1 MLAPA
6 VRANRPRRTILA
18 SYARRVTGAGR
29 VAGALLVRSL
39 AALAVLTLL
48 PPTAASAAVPG
59 PPAPD
64 PSLLAGLDPTPSPLP
79 GATQRVACVSP
90 LDGDDGTGAT
100 AHPWAQDRLRT
111 SDAWRWGRGAG
122 QTVAVIDTGV
132 AAHPR
137 LAGRLLDGGD
147 FVGPGRSATAD
158 CDGHGTLVAGI
169 VAAAPDPSSGPSGFV
184 GVAPEARVLAIRQ
197 SSATVTVAGRSQP
210 GAGDVTT
217 LARAVRHAVDL
228 GATVVNISEAACLP
242 VAAAPRVL
250 APLRAAVREAV
261 DRDVVVV
268 AAAGNAGSGACV
280 QTDPAGTEEG
290 QVVAPA
296 WFGDDVLSVGYVG
309 QDGRPSPRTVRG
321 PWVSVAAPGTDVV
334 SLSPT
339 GPGLVDRVQA
349 AGGGTDDPAGSPIEG
364 SSFAAPYV
372 AGVAALVRARF
383 PTWSARQ
390 VTARI
395 VATAEGSGGSRDDA
409 VGAGIVDAVAAL
421 SRPVGTA
428 PGGAEGAGAGRV
440 DLAGGGDAHSGA
452 RAVALIGTLGAA
464 GLGGLV
470 VGAVVL
476 ARRARRPR

>member
-1 MLAPA
+1 
-6 VRANRPRRTILA
+6 VG
-18 SYARRVTGAGR
+18 V
-29 VAGALLVRSL
+29 LLGVV
-39 AALAVLTLL
+39 LAVLT
-48 PPTAASAAVPG
+48 AAAA
-59 PPAPD
+59 PAPAVVPAP
-64 PSLLAGLDPTPSPLP
+64 PSPDAALLAGLDPAPSPLP

-90 LDGDDGTGAT
+90 LGGAADGA
-100 AHPWAQDRLRT
+100 AARPWAQDRLRI
-111 SDAWRWGRGAG
+111 SDAWRWGRGGG
-122 QTVAVIDTGV
+122 QTVAVVDTGV
-132 AAHPR
+132 APHPR

-147 FVGPGRSATAD
+147 FVGPGSTGAAD

-184 GVAPEARVLAIRQ
+184 GVAPEARILTIRQ
-197 SSATVTVAGRSQP
+197 SSATVAVAGRDRP
-210 GAGDVTT
+210 GAGDVVT
-217 LARAVRHAVDL
+217 LARAVLRAVDL

-242 VAAAPRVL
+242 VAVAPRVL
-250 APLRAAVREAV
+250 APLRAAVRDAV

-280 QTDPAGTEEG
+280 QTDPSGAREG
-290 QVVAPA
+290 PAREDQIVAPA

-334 SLSPT
+334 SLSST
-339 GPGLVDRVQA
+339 GGGLVDRVQPA
-349 AGGGTDDPAGSPIEG
+349 SGGTDDPAGSPIEG

-383 PTWSARQ
+383 PALSARQ

-395 VATAEGSGGSRDDA
+395 AATATGGPTGAHDDA

-421 SRPVGTA
+421 SA
-428 PGGAEGAGAGRV
+428 PLGGPQAVTTTGVEDAGAGRV
-440 DLAGGGDAHSGA
+440 DLTGGGDAHSGA
-452 RAVALIGTLGAA
+452 RTVALIGTAGAA

-470 VGAVVL
+470 AGAVVL
-476 ARRARRPR
+476 ARRTRRPP

>member
-1 MLAPA
+1 VL
-6 VRANRPRRTILA
+6 
-18 SYARRVTGAGR
+18 
-29 VAGALLVRSL
+29 
-39 AALAVLTLL
+39 LAVVLATLSAT
-48 PPTAASAAVPG
+48 PATAAVPA

-64 PSLLAGLDPTPSPLP
+64 AALLAGLDPAPSPLP

-90 LDGDDGTGAT
+90 LAGGADGTA
-100 AHPWAQDRLRT
+100 ARPWAQDRLRIT
-111 SDAWRWGRGAG
+111 DAWRWGRGAG
-122 QTVAVIDTGV
+122 QTVAVVDTGV
-132 AAHPR
+132 APHPR

-147 FVGPGRSATAD
+147 FVGPGSTGTAD

-184 GVAPEARVLAIRQ
+184 GVAPQARILAIRQ
-197 SSATVTVAGRSQP
+197 SSATVAVAGRDRP
-210 GAGDVTT
+210 GAGDVAT
-217 LARAVRHAVDL
+217 LARAVLRAVDL

-242 VAAAPRVL
+242 VAVASRVL

-261 DRDVVVV
+261 DRNVVVV

-280 QTDPAGTEEG
+280 QTDPSGAEEG

-334 SLSPT
+334 SLSST
-339 GPGLVDRVQA
+339 GGGLVDRVQP
-349 AGGGTDDPAGSPIEG
+349 AGGDADDPAGAPIEG

-383 PTWSARQ
+383 PALSARQ

-395 VATAEGSGGSRDDA
+395 VATAAGGATAAHDDA
-409 VGAGIVDAVAAL
+409 VGAGIVDPVAAL
-421 SRPVGTA
+421 SAPPGVPPAVTTA
-428 PGGAEGAGAGRV
+428 GVEDAGAGRV

-452 RAVALIGTLGAA
+452 RTVALIGTAGAA

-470 VGAVVL
+470 VGAVAL
-476 ARRARRPR
+476 ARRTRRPP

>member
-1 MLAPA
+1 
-6 VRANRPRRTILA
+6 
-18 SYARRVTGAGR
+18 VTGGGRAAG
-29 VAGALLVRSL
+29 VLLGVV
-39 AALAVLTLL
+39 LAVLTAAAA
-48 PPTAASAAVPG
+48 PAPAVVPAPTAVPAPAVVPA

-64 PSLLAGLDPTPSPLP
+64 PALLAGLDPAPSPLP

-90 LDGDDGTGAT
+90 LGGDPGGA
-100 AHPWAQDRLRT
+100 AARPWAQDRLRIT
-111 SDAWRWGRGAG
+111 DAWRWGRGAG
-122 QTVAVIDTGV
+122 QTVAVVDTGV
-132 AAHPR
+132 ASHAR

-147 FVGPGRSATAD
+147 FVGPGSTGTAD

-169 VAAAPDPSSGPSGFV
+169 VAAAPDPSSGPAGVV
-184 GVAPEARVLAIRQ
+184 GVAPEARILAIRQ
-197 SSATVTVAGRSQP
+197 SSAPIAVAGRDRP
-210 GAGDVTT
+210 GAGDVVT
-217 LARAVRHAVDL
+217 LARAVLRAVDL

-242 VAAAPRVL
+242 VAVAPRVL
-250 APLRAAVREAV
+250 APLRAAIRAAV

-268 AAAGNAGSGACV
+268 AAAGNAGSGACL
-280 QTDPAGTEEG
+280 QTDPSGTEEG

-334 SLSPT
+334 SLAST
-339 GPGLVDRVQA
+339 GGGLVDRVQP
-349 AGGGTDDPAGSPIEG
+349 AGGAADDPAGSPIEG

-383 PTWSARQ
+383 PALSARQ

-395 VATAEGSGGSRDDA
+395 VATASAGSSAASSAAASGTHDDA
-409 VGAGIVDAVAAL
+409 VGAGMVDPVAAL
-421 SRPVGTA
+421 SAPLGGPRAVVTAGTDD
-428 PGGAEGAGAGRV
+428 GGASRV

-452 RAVALIGTLGAA
+452 RAVALIGTAGAA
-464 GLGGLV
+464 GLGGVV

-476 ARRARRPR
+476 ARRARRPP

>member
-1 MLAPA
+1 MTGGA
-6 VRANRPRRTILA
+6 RA
-18 SYARRVTGAGR
+18 AG
-29 VAGALLVRSL
+29 VLLGVV
-39 AALAVLTLL
+39 LAVLTAA
-48 PPTAASAAVPG
+48 PATAAAPVPPPPDAA
-59 PPAPD
+59 
-64 PSLLAGLDPTPSPLP
+64 LLAGLDPAPSPLP

-90 LDGDDGTGAT
+90 LGGGAD
-100 AHPWAQDRLRT
+100 AAAAKPWAQDRLRI

-122 QTVAVIDTGV
+122 QTVAVVDTGV
-132 AAHPR
+132 APHSR

-147 FVGPGRSATAD
+147 FVGPGSAGTAD

-184 GVAPEARVLAIRQ
+184 GVAPEARIVAIRQ
-197 SSATVTVAGRSQP
+197 SSATVGVPGRDRP
-210 GAGDVTT
+210 GAGDVVT
-217 LARAVRHAVDL
+217 LARAVLRAVDL

-242 VAAAPRVL
+242 VAVAPRVL
-250 APLRAAVREAV
+250 APLRAAVRSAV

-334 SLSPT
+334 SLAST
-339 GPGLVDRVQA
+339 GGGLVDRV
-349 AGGGTDDPAGSPIEG
+349 AGGGTDDPAGAPIEG

-383 PTWSARQ
+383 PALSARQ

-395 VATAEGSGGSRDDA
+395 VATATGGAAAHDDA
-409 VGAGIVDAVAAL
+409 VGAGIVDPVAAL
-421 SRPVGTA
+421 SAPLGGPPAVPTAGVGDTA
-428 PGGAEGAGAGRV
+428 AGRV
-440 DLAGGGDAHSGA
+440 DLAGGGDTHSGA
-452 RAVALIGTLGAA
+452 RAVALIGTAGAVGVGGIVAGAA
-464 GLGGLV
+464 
-470 VGAVVL
+470 VL
-476 ARRARRPR
+476 ARRTRRPP

>member
-1 MLAPA
+1 VGVLLGVVLVLLGAAP
-6 VRANRPRRTILA
+6 
-18 SYARRVTGAGR
+18 
-29 VAGALLVRSL
+29 
-39 AALAVLTLL
+39 
-48 PPTAASAAVPG
+48 ASAAVPA

-64 PSLLAGLDPTPSPLP
+64 SALLAGLDPAPSPLP

-90 LDGDDGTGAT
+90 LGGDPAGA
-100 AHPWAQDRLRT
+100 AGRPWAQDRLRIT
-111 SDAWRWGRGAG
+111 DAWRWGRGAG
-122 QTVAVIDTGV
+122 QTVAVVDTGV
-132 AAHPR
+132 APHPR
-137 LAGRLLDGGD
+137 LAGRLVDGGD
-147 FVGPGRSATAD
+147 FVGPGSTGTAD

-169 VAAAPDPSSGPSGFV
+169 VAAAPDPSSGSSGFV
-184 GVAPEARVLAIRQ
+184 GVAPEARILAIRQ
-197 SSATVTVAGRSQP
+197 SSATVAVAGRDRP
-210 GAGDVTT
+210 GAGDVVT
-217 LARAVRHAVDL
+217 LARAVLRAVDL

-242 VAAAPRVL
+242 VAVAPRVL
-250 APLRAAVREAV
+250 APLRAAIRAAV

-280 QTDPAGTEEG
+280 QTDPSGTQEG

-334 SLSPT
+334 SLAST
-339 GPGLVDRVQA
+339 GGGLVDRVQP
-349 AGGGTDDPAGSPIEG
+349 AGGPTDDPAGSPIEG

-383 PTWSARQ
+383 PALSARQ

-395 VATAEGSGGSRDDA
+395 AATATGGPAGGTHDDA
-409 VGAGIVDAVAAL
+409 VGAGMIDPVAAL
-421 SRPVGTA
+421 SAPPGGPPTA
-428 PGGAEGAGAGRV
+428 TTGGAEDTAAGRV
-440 DLAGGGDAHSGA
+440 DLTGGSDAHSGA
-452 RAVALIGTLGAA
+452 RTVALIGTAGAV

-476 ARRARRPR
+476 ARRARRPP

>member
-1 MLAPA
+1 MTGGGRAAA
-6 VRANRPRRTILA
+6 VL
-18 SYARRVTGAGR
+18 
-29 VAGALLVRSL
+29 VAVV
-39 AALAVLTLL
+39 LAVLSAT
-48 PPTAASAAVPG
+48 PATAAVPA

-64 PSLLAGLDPTPSPLP
+64 AALLAGLDPAPSPLP

-90 LDGDDGTGAT
+90 LGGAPDGAGAR
-100 AHPWAQDRLRT
+100 PWAQDRLRIT
-111 SDAWRWGRGAG
+111 DAWRWGRGAG
-122 QTVAVIDTGV
+122 QTVAVVDTGV
-132 AAHPR
+132 APHPR

-147 FVGPGRSATAD
+147 FVGPGSTGTAD

-184 GVAPEARVLAIRQ
+184 GVAPEARILAIRQ
-197 SSATVTVAGRSQP
+197 SSATVAVAGRDRP
-210 GAGDVTT
+210 GAGDVAT
-217 LARAVRHAVDL
+217 LARAVLHAVDL
-228 GATVVNISEAACLP
+228 GATVVNVSEAACLP
-242 VAAAPRVL
+242 VAVAPRVL
-250 APLRAAVREAV
+250 APLRAAIREAV

-280 QTDPAGTEEG
+280 QTDPSGTEEG

-334 SLSPT
+334 SLSST
-339 GPGLVDRVQA
+339 GGGLVDRVQ
-349 AGGGTDDPAGSPIEG
+349 PAGADGPEGAPIEG

-383 PTWSARQ
+383 PALSARQ

-395 VATAEGSGGSRDDA
+395 VATATGGAAAHDDA
-409 VGAGIVDAVAAL
+409 VGAGIVDPVAAL
-421 SRPVGTA
+421 SAP
-428 PGGAEGAGAGRV
+428 PGGPPPAVTTAGVEDAGAGRV

-452 RAVALIGTLGAA
+452 RTVALIGTAGAA

-470 VGAVVL
+470 VGAVAL
-476 ARRARRPR
+476 ARRSRRPP

>member
-1 MLAPA
+1 MRVLLGTVLA
-6 VRANRPRRTILA
+6 
-18 SYARRVTGAGR
+18 
-29 VAGALLVRSL
+29 L
-39 AALAVLTLL
+39 AATAPSAVL
-48 PPTAASAAVPG
+48 PASAAVPG

-79 GATQRVACVSP
+79 GAQQRVACVAP
-90 LDGDDGTGAT
+90 LGDDRGGGQGSAAT
-100 AHPWAQDRLRT
+100 PWAQQRLRIT
-111 SDAWRWGRGAG
+111 DAWRWGRGAG

-132 AAHPR
+132 APHPR

-147 FVGPGRSATAD
+147 FVGPGRTGTTD

-169 VAAAPDPSSGPSGFV
+169 VAAAPEGPSGFA
-184 GVAPEARVLAIRQ
+184 GVAPEARVLSIRQ
-197 SSATVTVAGRSQP
+197 SSATVAAGGRSDP

-217 LARAVRHAVDL
+217 LARAVLHAVDL
-228 GATVVNISEAACLP
+228 GATVVNVSEAACLP
-242 VAAAPRVL
+242 VAVAPPVL
-250 APLRAAVREAV
+250 APLRAAVRAAV

-280 QTDPAGTEEG
+280 QSDPSGTEPG

-349 AGGGTDDPAGSPIEG
+349 TGAATGDPAGSPIEG

-372 AGVAALVRARF
+372 AGLAALVRARF
-383 PTWSARQ
+383 PDLTARQ

-395 VATAEGSGGSRDDA
+395 VATAQAGGPRDDA
-409 VGAGIVDAVAAL
+409 VGAGIVDPVATL
-421 SRPVGTA
+421 SSPVTA
-428 PGGAEGAGAGRV
+428 DAGGPAAASENGGPGRV
-440 DLAGGGDAHSGA
+440 DLGGSGDAHSGA
-452 RAVALIGTLGAA
+452 RAVALIGTAGAV
-464 GLGGLV
+464 GLGGV
-470 VGAVVL
+470 VLGAVVL
-476 ARRARRPR
+476 TRRARRPR

>member
-1 MLAPA
+1 M
-6 VRANRPRRTILA
+6 
-18 SYARRVTGAGR
+18 VT
-29 VAGALLVRSL
+29 VLLG
-39 AALAVLTLL
+39 AVLGVLGAV
-48 PPTAASAAVPG
+48 PAAAAVPG
-59 PPAPD
+59 PPPPD
-64 PSLLAGLDPTPSPLP
+64 PALLAGLDPAPSPLP
-79 GATQRVACVSP
+79 GAVQRVACVAP
-90 LDGDDGTGAT
+90 LDGGDAAGVTT
-100 AHPWAQDRLRT
+100 HPWAQDRLRIA
-111 SDAWRWGRGAG
+111 DAWRFGRGAG

-132 AAHPR
+132 APHPR

-147 FVGPGRSATAD
+147 FVGPGRSGTAD

-169 VAAAPDPSSGPSGFV
+169 VGAAPDPSSGPAGFV
-184 GVAPEARVLAIRQ
+184 GVAPEARILAIRQ
-197 SSATVTVAGRSQP
+197 SSATVAVPGRAQP
-210 GAGDVTT
+210 GAGDVTS
-217 LARAVRHAVDL
+217 LARALRHAVAL

-242 VAAAPRVL
+242 VAVAPGVL

-280 QTDPAGTEEG
+280 QADPSGTEDG
-290 QVVAPA
+290 RATKDQVVAPA

-339 GPGLVDRVQA
+339 GPGLVDRVQP
-349 AGGGTDDPAGSPIEG
+349 AGASADPAGSPIEG

-395 VATAEGSGGSRDDA
+395 VATADAAGGPRDDA
-409 VGAGIVDAVAAL
+409 VGAGIVDPVAAL
-421 SRPVGTA
+421 AGPVDA
-428 PGGAEGAGAGRV
+428 ADGAGAGRV

-452 RAVALIGTLGAA
+452 RAVALIGTVGAA
-464 GLGGLV
+464 VLGGLV

-476 ARRARRPR
+476 VRRARRPR

>member
-1 MLAPA
+1 
-6 VRANRPRRTILA
+6 
-18 SYARRVTGAGR
+18 
-29 VAGALLVRSL
+29 VAGVLLGV
-39 AALAVLTLL
+39 ALAVIA
-48 PPTAASAAVPG
+48 PAAPAAGAAVPV
-59 PPAPD
+59 PPVPD
-64 PSLLAGLDPTPSPLP
+64 AALLAGLDPTPSPLP
-79 GATQRVACVSP
+79 GAGQRVDCVSP
-90 LDGDDGTGAT
+90 LGEDTRGTGPGGGET
-100 AHPWAQDRLRT
+100 APWAQERLRIT
-111 SDAWRWGRGAG
+111 DAWRWGRGGG

-147 FVGPGRSATAD
+147 FVGPGRAGTTD

-184 GVAPEARVLAIRQ
+184 GVAPEARVLTIRQ
-197 SSATVTVAGRSQP
+197 SSATVAAGGRADP
-210 GAGDVTT
+210 GAGDVVT
-217 LARAVRHAVDL
+217 LARAVLHAVDL

-242 VAAAPRVL
+242 VAVAPRVL
-250 APLRAAVREAV
+250 APLRAAIRAAV

-280 QTDPAGTEEG
+280 QSDPSGTEEG

-339 GPGLVDRVQA
+339 GPGLVDRVQP
-349 AGGGTDDPAGSPIEG
+349 AGARTGDPAGSPIEG

-383 PTWSARQ
+383 PDLTARQ

-395 VATAEGSGGSRDDA
+395 VATAQAAGARDDA
-409 VGAGIVDAVAAL
+409 VGVGVVDPVAAL
-421 SRPVGTA
+421 STPPA
-428 PGGAEGAGAGRV
+428 AAAGASTAASEDGGPGRV
-440 DLAGGGDAHSGA
+440 DLAGSGDAHSGA
-452 RAVALIGTLGAA
+452 RAVALIGTA
-464 GLGGLV
+464 GVVVLGGV
-470 VGAVVL
+470 VLGAVVL

>member
-1 MLAPA
+1 M
-6 VRANRPRRTILA
+6 
-18 SYARRVTGAGR
+18 TGRGFWA
-29 VAGALLVRSL
+29 
-39 AALAVLTLL
+39 AALAVVALL
-48 PPTAASAAVPG
+48 APDAASAAVPG
-59 PPAPD
+59 PPPPD
-64 PSLLAGLDPTPSPLP
+64 AGLLAALDPTPSPLP
-79 GATQRVACVSP
+79 GATQRVACVAP
-90 LDGDDGTGAT
+90 LGGDGTAVT
-100 AHPWAQDRLRT
+100 HRPWGQDRLRLG
-111 SDAWRWGRGAG
+111 DAWRWGRGAG

-132 AAHPR
+132 APHPR
-137 LAGRLLDGGD
+137 LAGRLVDGGD
-147 FVGPGRSATAD
+147 FVGPGGTGTAD

-169 VAAAPDPSSGPSGFV
+169 VAAAPDPSSGPAGFV

-197 SSATVTVAGRSQP
+197 SSATVTVAGRAGP

-242 VAAAPRVL
+242 VAVAPRVL

-280 QTDPAGTEEG
+280 QDDPSGAQEG
-290 QVVAPA
+290 QAEKDQIVAPA

-321 PWVSVAAPGTDVV
+321 AWVSVAAPGTDVV

-339 GPGLVDRVQA
+339 GDGLVDRVRP
-349 AGGGTDDPAGSPIEG
+349 AGGSGDPAGSPIEG
-364 SSFAAPYV
+364 SSFASPYV

-395 VATAEGSGGSRDDA
+395 VATAEPAGGSRDDA
-409 VGAGIVDAVAAL
+409 VGAGIVDPVAAL
-421 SRPVGTA
+421 SGPADAAATGAT
-428 PGGAEGAGAGRV
+428 GGAEGAGPGRV
-440 DLAGGGDAHSGA
+440 DLAGGGDAHSVA
-452 RAVALIGTLGAA
+452 RAVALIGTVGAG

>member
-1 MLAPA
+1 VLSPT
-6 VRANRPRRTILA
+6 ANAITPERPRRTILA

-29 VAGALLVRSL
+29 AAGVLLAVALALLL
-39 AALAVLTLL
+39 ATSPA
-48 PPTAASAAVPG
+48 PAAVPG

-64 PSLLAGLDPTPSPLP
+64 PDLLAGLDPTPSALP
-79 GATQRVACVSP
+79 GAAQRVACVAP
-90 LDGDDGTGAT
+90 LAGDDGAGVTQR
-100 AHPWAQDRLRT
+100 PWAQDRLRIG
-111 SDAWRWGRGAG
+111 DAWRWGRGAG

-132 AAHPR
+132 APHPR
-137 LAGRLLDGGD
+137 LAGRLVDGGD
-147 FVGPGRSATAD
+147 FVGPGGSGTAD

-169 VAAAPDPSSGPSGFV
+169 VAAAPDPSSGPAGFV
-184 GVAPEARVLAIRQ
+184 GVAPDARVLAIRQ
-197 SSATVTVAGRSQP
+197 SSATVTVPGRASP

-228 GATVVNISEAACLP
+228 GATVINISEAACLP
-242 VAAAPRVL
+242 ITVAPRVL
-250 APLRAAVREAV
+250 APLRAAVRDAV

-280 QTDPAGTEEG
+280 QDDPSGS

-309 QDGRPSPRTVRG
+309 QDGRPAPRTVRG
-321 PWVSVAAPGTDVV
+321 GWVSVAAPGTDVV

-339 GPGLVDRVQA
+339 GPGLVDRVQTAGA
-349 AGGGTDDPAGSPIEG
+349 ADDPAGSPIEG

-372 AGVAALVRARF
+372 SGVAALVRARF

-395 VATAEGSGGSRDDA
+395 VATADGAGGPRDDA
-409 VGAGIVDAVAAL
+409 VGAGIVDPVAAL
-421 SRPVGTA
+421 SRPVDA
-428 PGGAEGAGAGRV
+428 VDGGPEGAGPGRV

-452 RAVALIGTLGAA
+452 RAVALIGTAGAVV
-464 GLGGLV
+464 LGGAVL
-470 VGAVVL
+470 GAVVL

>member
-1 MLAPA
+1 MVGGGRAAGVLLGTLLAVAVATAPA
-6 VRANRPRRTILA
+6 A
-18 SYARRVTGAGR
+18 VTA
-29 VAGALLVRSL
+29 
-39 AALAVLTLL
+39 
-48 PPTAASAAVPG
+48 PAASAAVPG

-79 GATQRVACVSP
+79 GAQQRVACVSP
-90 LDGDDGTGAT
+90 LGDASGEDAGTGLGDGAGPG
-100 AHPWAQDRLRT
+100 ASSWAQERLRIT
-111 SDAWRWGRGAG
+111 DAWRWGRGAG

-132 AAHPR
+132 APHPR
-137 LAGRLLDGGD
+137 LAGRLVDGGD
-147 FVGPGRSATAD
+147 FVGPGRTGTTD

-169 VAAAPDPSSGPSGFV
+169 VAAAPDPSSGPGGFV

-197 SSATVTVAGRSQP
+197 SSATVVAGGRTDP
-210 GAGDVTT
+210 GAGDVVT
-217 LARAVRHAVDL
+217 LARAVLHAVDL
-228 GATVVNISEAACLP
+228 GATVVNVSEAACLP
-242 VAAAPRVL
+242 AAVAPRVL
-250 APLRAAVREAV
+250 APLRAAIRAAV

-280 QTDPAGTEEG
+280 QSDPSGTAEDDPARRD
-290 QVVAPA
+290 QIVAPA

-349 AGGGTDDPAGSPIEG
+349 AGARTGDPAGSPIEG

-372 AGVAALVRARF
+372 AGMAALVRARF
-383 PTWSARQ
+383 PDLTARE

-395 VATAEGSGGSRDDA
+395 VATAQATGPRDDA
-409 VGAGIVDAVAAL
+409 VGGGIVDPVAAL
-421 SRPVGTA
+421 STPVVTA
-428 PGGAEGAGAGRV
+428 AGNPAGASDNGGPGRV
-440 DLAGGGDAHSGA
+440 DLAGSGDADSGA
-452 RAVALIGTLGAA
+452 RAVALIGTAGAVV
-464 GLGGLV
+464 LGGV
-470 VGAVVL
+470 VLGAVVL

>member
-1 MLAPA
+1 MLLVALVALVAAAPGAAAAPA
-6 VRANRPRRTILA
+6 PA
-18 SYARRVTGAGR
+18 
-29 VAGALLVRSL
+29 
-39 AALAVLTLL
+39 AVL
-48 PPTAASAAVPG
+48 PG

-64 PSLLAGLDPTPSPLP
+64 PALLAGLDPTPSPLP

-90 LDGDDGTGAT
+90 LGGDAAGTGLGSGGPAVT
-100 AHPWAQDRLRT
+100 PWAQERLRIT
-111 SDAWRWGRGAG
+111 DAWRWGRGAG

-132 AAHPR
+132 APHPR
-137 LAGRLLDGGD
+137 LAGRLVDGGD
-147 FVGPGRSATAD
+147 FVGPGGTGTAD

-169 VAAAPDPSSGPSGFV
+169 VAAAPDPSSDSSSSQPSGFV
-184 GVAPEARVLAIRQ
+184 GVAPDARVLTIRQ
-197 SSATVTVAGRSQP
+197 SSATVEAGGRAEP
-210 GAGDVTT
+210 GAGDVVT
-217 LARAVRHAVDL
+217 LARAVLHAADR
-228 GATVVNISEAACLP
+228 GATVINISEAACLP
-242 VAAAPRVL
+242 AAVAPRVL
-250 APLRAAVREAV
+250 APLRAAIRTAV

-280 QTDPAGTEEG
+280 QRDPADTEDG

-339 GPGLVDRVQA
+339 GPGLVDRVQP
-349 AGGGTDDPAGSPIEG
+349 AGVRTGDPAGSPIEG

-383 PTWSARQ
+383 PELTARQ
-390 VTARI
+390 VTAWI
-395 VATAEGSGGSRDDA
+395 VATAQATGPRDDA
-409 VGAGIVDAVAAL
+409 GGAGIVDPVAAL
-421 SRPVGTA
+421 STPPAGV
-428 PGGAEGAGAGRV
+428 PGSPPAAADRARAGRV
-440 DLAGGGDAHSGA
+440 DLAGGGDAHSVA
-452 RAVALIGTLGAA
+452 RAVALIGTAGAVV
-464 GLGGLV
+464 LGGLV

>member
-1 MLAPA
+1 MTGGARAAGVLLGVVLVLLGTAP
-6 VRANRPRRTILA
+6 
-18 SYARRVTGAGR
+18 
-29 VAGALLVRSL
+29 
-39 AALAVLTLL
+39 
-48 PPTAASAAVPG
+48 ASAAVPA

-64 PSLLAGLDPTPSPLP
+64 PALLAGLDPTPSPLP
-79 GATQRVACVSP
+79 GVRQQVACVAP
-90 LDGDDGTGAT
+90 LSEGPTVT
-100 AHPWAQDRLRT
+100 PWAQERLRIT
-111 SDAWRWGRGAG
+111 DAWRWGRGAG

-132 AAHPR
+132 ATHPR

-147 FVGPGRSATAD
+147 FVGPGGTGTTD

-169 VAAAPDPSSGPSGFV
+169 VAAAPDPAPGESGPSGFT
-184 GVAPEARVLAIRQ
+184 GVAPEARVLTIRQ
-197 SSATVTVAGRSQP
+197 SSATATAGGRTGP
-210 GAGDVTT
+210 GAGDVVT

-242 VAAAPRVL
+242 VAVAPRVL
-250 APLRAAVREAV
+250 APLRAAVRDAV
-261 DRDVVVV
+261 DRNVVVV
-268 AAAGNAGSGACV
+268 AAAGNAGSGSCE
-280 QTDPAGTEEG
+280 QTDPSGTEEG

-339 GPGLVDRVQA
+339 GPGLVDRVQP
-349 AGGGTDDPAGSPIEG
+349 AGAGTGDPAGSPIEG

-383 PTWSARQ
+383 PQLSARQ

-395 VATAEGSGGSRDDA
+395 VATAQAAGPRDDA
-409 VGAGIVDAVAAL
+409 VGAGIVDPVAAL
-421 SRPVGTA
+421 STPVA
-428 PGGAEGAGAGRV
+428 AAAGASSGASENGGPGRV

-452 RAVALIGTLGAA
+452 RAVALIGTAGAVV
-464 GLGGLV
+464 LGGV
-470 VGAVVL
+470 VLGAVVL

>member
-1 MLAPA
+1 MAGGGRA
-6 VRANRPRRTILA
+6 VG
-18 SYARRVTGAGR
+18 V
-29 VAGALLVRSL
+29 LLGVV
-39 AALAVLTLL
+39 LAVLT
-48 PPTAASAAVPG
+48 AAPAPAAVPA

-64 PSLLAGLDPTPSPLP
+64 AALLAELDPTPSPLP

-90 LDGDDGTGAT
+90 LGAAADGVA
-100 AHPWAQDRLRT
+100 ARPWAQDRLRIT
-111 SDAWRWGRGAG
+111 DAWRWGRGAG
-122 QTVAVIDTGV
+122 QTVAVVDTGV
-132 AAHPR
+132 APHPR

-147 FVGPGRSATAD
+147 FVGPGSTGTAD

-184 GVAPEARVLAIRQ
+184 GVAPEARILAIRQ
-197 SSATVTVAGRSQP
+197 SSATVAVAGRDRP
-210 GAGDVTT
+210 GAGDVVT
-217 LARAVRHAVDL
+217 LARAVLRAVDL

-250 APLRAAVREAV
+250 APLRAAVRSAV

-280 QTDPAGTEEG
+280 QNDPSGTEEG

-334 SLSPT
+334 SLSST
-339 GPGLVDRVQA
+339 GGGLVDRVQP

-383 PTWSARQ
+383 PALSARQ

-395 VATAEGSGGSRDDA
+395 VATATATGGSTAAHDDA
-409 VGAGIVDAVAAL
+409 VGAGIVDPVAAL
-421 SRPVGTA
+421 SAPPGVPPAVTTA
-428 PGGAEGAGAGRV
+428 GVEDAGAGRV

-452 RAVALIGTLGAA
+452 RTVALIGTAGAA

-470 VGAVVL
+470 VGAVAL
-476 ARRARRPR
+476 ARRTRRPP